1 MGNPQKTVDELRPI
15 DDTFIR
21 KLGENRA
28 FCEEMLQTVMNNP
41 GLQVISNIVQK
52 DIHNVDTRS
61 VTVDILCKD
70 DRHSYFSVEVQKAD
84 NDDHQKRVRYNGACV
99 QILSLAKGTKFCELP
114 DVYMIYVT
122 EKDIFKRG
130 KTVYHFDRII
140 RGTGEAVDNGYHEI
154 YVNAEVHD
162 GTDIA
167 EYMEIFS
174 SSDVHANIKFP
185 NICGLVRYYKKG
197 KGREAM
203 CTVVEKYAKECVK
216 EKAIETARLLLS
228 KDIAEDIIQE
238 ATGLS
243 LEELSELKMNL

>member
-1 MGNPQKTVDELRPI
+1 MRKPQKTVDELRPI

-28 FCEEMLQTVMNNP
+28 FCEEMLRTVMSNP
-41 GLQVISNIVQK
+41 DLTVISNTVQK

-70 DRHSYFSVEVQKAD
+70 NRHGYFSVEVQKAD
-84 NDDHQKRVRYNGACV
+84 DDDHQKRVRYNGACV
-99 QILSLAKGTKFCELP
+99 QILSLAKGTKFRELP
-114 DVYMIYVT
+114 DLYMIYIT

-140 RGTGEAVDNGYHEI
+140 RETGEAVDNGYHEI

-174 SSDVHANIKFP
+174 SSDVHRNLKFP
-185 NICGLVRYYKKG
+185 SICEVVRYYKNG
-197 KGREAM
+197 KGRETM
-203 CTVVEKYAKECVK
+203 CRVVEEYAKECIK
-216 EKAIETARLLLS
+216 EKAMETAKLLLS
-228 KDIAEDIIQE
+228 RDIAEDVIQE

-243 LEELSELKMNL
+243 LEELSELKMD